1 MDNSRSDL
9 SGADDYGTTNTGI
22 LTGQEDDHQ
31 NKEDNKHVT
40 SVEIVAS
47 SRERIDKVEENPSL
61 KLFNNKKEE
70 DEEGESSDV
79 MGDSSMES
87 NAEAIWPA
95 EMIERPSET
104 EIKSRIKN
112 LAKTIANEAEN
123 NANVKQ
129 VTEWEMDE
137 TYPVK
142 TMEMQEI
149 QSQQSSRGVVLVW
162 SMVGVL
168 LLFFISHLISKSYVP
183 SFSWPS
189 NATQSL

>member
-22 LTGQEDDHQ
+22 LTGQEDDDQ

-79 MGDSSMES
+79 TGDSSMES

-142 TMEMQEI
+142 MMEMQEI
-149 QSQQSSRGVVLVW
+149 QSHQSSRVVVLVW

>member
-22 LTGQEDDHQ
+22 LTGQEDDDQ

-61 KLFNNKKEE
+61 KLFDNKKEE

-79 MGDSSMES
+79 TGDSSMES

-142 TMEMQEI
+142 MMEMQEI
-149 QSQQSSRGVVLVW
+149 QSHQSSRVVVLAW

-183 SFSWPS
+183 SISWPS

>member
-9 SGADDYGTTNTGI
+9 SGADDYGTTNKGV
-22 LTGQEDDHQ
+22 LTGQEDDDQ

-47 SRERIDKVEENPSL
+47 SRERIDKVEENPSP
-61 KLFNNKKEE
+61 KFFNNKKEE
-70 DEEGESSDV
+70 DEEGESSDAT
-79 MGDSSMES
+79 GDSSMES

-112 LAKTIANEAEN
+112 LVKTIANEAEN

-142 TMEMQEI
+142 MMEMQEI
-149 QSQQSSRGVVLVW
+149 QSHQSSRVVVLVW

-168 LLFFISHLISKSYVP
+168 LVFFISHLISKSYVP
-183 SFSWPS
+183 SISWPS